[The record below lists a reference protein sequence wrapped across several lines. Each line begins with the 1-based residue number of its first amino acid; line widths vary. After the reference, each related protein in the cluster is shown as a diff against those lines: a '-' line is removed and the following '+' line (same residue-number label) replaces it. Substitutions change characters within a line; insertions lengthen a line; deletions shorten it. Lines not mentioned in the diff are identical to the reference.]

1 MKTVLLAP
9 LDPVHD
15 NAIKLIK
22 RKLAEANYEAISM
35 PPGTTP
41 EEVIQKALSIKP
53 AAILVSRTLG
63 YKVAEI
69 LSQLVDLCEAAG
81 LRDQTRIG
89 VGGMAITKE
98 IGTELGFD
106 GCFVGELKMEDVIA
120 FIENRASQSALE
132 SGSASTRS
140 KPDITADYSYKFY
153 DPAIEALLNQITGQI
168 LDWTQNKTSDGI
180 ERAKI
185 RTAMIENEVA
195 EREGYANPQLRQ
207 RLLEEYIRFCDAEI
221 QSFYQSEKLPSGVR
235 WLGKS
240 EIDAVPGLFQT
251 PHAEFKS
258 LRHVGKKPLFFSQYG
273 TGCPVMDVM
282 HIKVAEAWGID
293 GVFHFDPSWN
303 AQREGLLEGY
313 LTHEHDGTI
322 LTLENLKFIHHY
334 MEPYTVWNVRGHRG
348 LNTPET
354 QVLGHAAGADL
365 FKINIPYGSTGGGT
379 DPARLTVDGVYSL
392 MLAAQYGIPFDIPGN
407 DELSGVPPY
416 KTFAGILIMMAL
428 GLKLG
433 ARPIPKPLLCYSPY
447 MTINGRMDDN
457 MIEMNLAKLAVWR
470 DIVDTPIWPGEPVG
484 FMTHTPERVQSAL
497 QTSLHATLAASMNAD
512 AVTIASSDEAYS
524 KGPISVQA
532 RVDTLRAV
540 KDELRFQGSV
550 KAAITPQVE
559 TIKEEIHQKITE
571 TLQNVA
577 QRGDFVASIYE
588 GLLGNQ
594 EDGLYPGRVG
604 AGTVRER

>member
-1 MKTVLLAP
+1 MTTVLLAP

-22 RKLAEANYEAISM
+22 RKLLEAGYDAVSM

-41 EEVIQKALSIKP
+41 EEVIQKALQLKP

-69 LSQLVDLCEAAG
+69 LCSLVDLAEAAG
-81 LRDQTRIG
+81 LRNTTRIG

-106 GCFVGELKMEDVIA
+106 GCFVGELKMGDLID
-120 FIENRASQSALE
+120 FIENRVTGGEVLTGQV
-132 SGSASTRS
+132 STRS
-140 KPDITADYSYKFY
+140 KPDITGAYSYKFY
-153 DPAIEALLNQITGQI
+153 DPVIEKYLGMITEQIITWVGK
-168 LDWTQNKTSDGI
+168 KTTNGI
-180 ERAKI
+180 ERAKVRI
-185 RTAMIENEVA
+185 EMLENEAA
-195 EREGYANPQLRQ
+195 ERDSHVNPEIRKK
-207 RLLEEYIRFCDAEI
+207 LLEKYLGFCDPDI
-221 QSFYQSEKLPSGVR
+221 QAFYRSDQLPSGVR
-235 WLGKS
+235 WLGKA
-240 EIDAVPGLFQT
+240 EIDKVPELFDS
-251 PHAEFKS
+251 PHAEFTS
-258 LRHVGKKPLFFSQYG
+258 LRHTGSKPLFFSQYG
-273 TGCPVMDVM
+273 TGCPVMDVF

-303 AQREGLLEGY
+303 AQKEGLLEGY

-322 LTLENLKFIHHY
+322 ITLENLKFIRHF
-334 MEPYTVWNVRGHRG
+334 MEPYTLWNVRGHRG

-365 FKINIPYGSTGGGT
+365 FKINIPYGSTAGGT
-379 DPARLTVDGVYSL
+379 DPQRLTVDGLYSL

-407 DELSGVPPY
+407 DELSGVPPF
-416 KTFAGILIMMAL
+416 KTFAGLLIMMAL

-433 ARPIPKPLLCYSPY
+433 ARPIPKPLLCFSPY
-447 MTINGRMDDN
+447 MTINGLMDDN
-457 MIEMNLAKLAVWR
+457 MIEMNIAKLAVWR
-470 DIVDTPIWPGEPVG
+470 DIVDTPLWPGEPVG
-484 FMTHTPERVQSAL
+484 FMTHTPDRVQSAL
-497 QTSLHATLAASMNAD
+497 QTSLHATLASTMSVD

-540 KDELRFQGSV
+540 RDQLRFQGSL
-550 KAAITPQVE
+550 KANITPAVE
-559 TIKEEIHQKITE
+559 SIKDDIHSKITE
-571 TLQNVA
+571 TLAQVA
-577 QRGDFVASIYE
+577 ERGDFVASIYE
-588 GLLGNQ
+588 GLLGSQ

-604 AGTVRER
+604 AGTVRE